1 MTEAVFF
8 ATIVVAMG
16 VAIHFG
22 MELLYACGL
31 ALLTIGVHACV
42 YAGAGGNIRA
52 RIAAFI
58 SLSGAEPSGQND
70 RDGAIPAE
78 EAPERPQGAAEIQ
91 LSEHLAVLGLHP
103 DSITLL
109 NTAIRRGSWC
119 SSVEDA
125 EAYFGSYSHELIVEE
140 LQEIG
145 LGKHQS
151 RTLARLGKVAFATTA
166 ASTVRG
172 PARRRTLPTDFDE
185 LCSVHLP

>member
-1 MTEAVFF
+1 MTDAVYF
-8 ATIVVAMG
+8 ATLVVAMG
-16 VAIHFG
+16 VAIQL
-22 MELLYACGL
+22 EVEPLYVCGV
-31 ALLTIGVHACV
+31 ALLTVGVYACV
-42 YAGAGGNIRA
+42 PAGAGRNIRA

-58 SLSGAEPSGQND
+58 SPSGAEPLGQNY
-70 RDGAIPAE
+70 RDGAKPTE

-125 EAYFGSYSHELIVEE
+125 EAYFGGYSHEVIVEV
-140 LQEIG
+140 LQELG

-151 RTLARLGKVAFATTA
+151 RTLARKGKVAFATTA
-166 ASTVRG
+166 ASTVCG
-172 PARRRTLPTDFDE
+172 PASAPPRPPSTNFA
-185 LCSVHLP
+185 LCT